1 MCCGSRPGSR
11 CAGSPA
17 ASEHLEGPP
26 LTAAWSLGSCRQL
39 LGGGRCGSRWVS
51 SVTLSP
57 QDPTRGAP
65 SLASWRTPVAHRT
78 CAASGPG
85 AKAGISGPRG
95 AEGTPRPARRSR
107 SASISGPL
115 APKVVTSSAR
125 RVGKMGRAGVRKGVP
140 LATCS
145 LKLSTRRNQAHPHLV
160 CFPPVVH
167 VCENHRKL
175 LTF

>member
-85 AKAGISGPRG
+85 AKAGISGPQG
-95 AEGTPRPARRSR
+95 AEGTPRPAFTQCKHFR
-107 SASISGPL
+107 
-115 APKVVTSSAR
+115 APGTQ
-125 RVGKMGRAGVRKGVP
+125 GGHF
-140 LATCS
+140 
-145 LKLSTRRNQAHPHLV
+145 LSTQSREDGACRCREGGASGHLLPKTQHPEKPSTPAP
-160 CFPPVVH
+160 C
-167 VCENHRKL
+167 L
-175 LTF
+175 LPTCGSCL